1 MEITPDERLNLKKL
15 INETE
20 CGDNTESIRKLKH
33 SVRIRDDIRLMEKLK
48 KEHAELRKTDHEQFF
63 NIVHQECRFLFDNYM
78 DIFTRCM
85 KDEVD
90 IIIMSKLLI
99 VLKLIEDEKL
109 DQHEGSVMVGRYLK
123 ELYLDSAVKRADN
136 MDKENANL
144 TAKVTPVGGKP
155 VSWREFKAV
164 HL

>member
-1 MEITPDERLNLKKL
+1 MEITPEERLNLKKL

-20 CGDNTESIRKLKH
+20 CGDNTETIRKLKH

-99 VLKLIEDEKL
+99 VLKLIEDDKL

-123 ELYLDSAVKRADN
+123 DLYLDSAVKRADN
-136 MDKENANL
+136 IDKENAQL
-144 TAKVTPVGGKP
+144 TAKVTPAGGKP
-155 VSWREFKAV
+155 ISWREFKAV

>member
-1 MEITPDERLNLKKL
+1 MEITPEESLNLKKL

-20 CGDNTESIRKLKH
+20 CEDNTATIRKLKH
-33 SVRIRDDIRLMEKLK
+33 SIRIRDDIRCLERLK
-48 KEHAELRKTDHEQFF
+48 KEHAELRVSNHEQFF
-63 NIVHQECRFLFDNYM
+63 NIAYTECRFLYDNYM
-78 DIFTRCM
+78 DIFTRVM

-90 IIIMSKLLI
+90 IVIMTKLLI

-123 ELYLDSAVKRADN
+123 DIYLDSAVKRADN
-136 MDKENANL
+136 MDKERANV
-144 TAKVTPVGGKP
+144 TARLIPADGKKI
-155 VSWREFKAV
+155 SWREYKAV